1 MSKLKM
7 YILVLDS
14 IESGIAASAIAHA
27 ALGTYLAYQ
36 HDEKM
41 EAWKNGVFYK
51 VVCLVNKKEFERAKT
66 FDKNAVFTESSL
78 DGQEVAIGFC
88 PREEWPKLFKFYRLY
103 R

>member
-1 MSKLKM
+1 MMKKWKH
-7 YILVLDS
+7 
-14 IESGIAASAIAHA
+14 G
-27 ALGTYLAYQ
+27 
-36 HDEKM
+36 
-41 EAWKNGVFYK
+41 KNGVFYK

-88 PREEWPKLFKFYRLY
+88 PREEWPKPFKFYRLY